1 MCVKNGR
8 ILKINIFVIVILL
21 LLIACKENQ
30 KLQITEEVSTDKRPN
45 IILIVADDLGYAD
58 VGFNGS
64 KDITTPQLD
73 ELASNGTIAT
83 SGYVAHPFC
92 GPSRAALLT
101 GRYPHTIG
109 SQFNLPANSEV
120 NIGKGIPLQETF
132 MSKMLQN
139 AGYTTGAIGK
149 WHLGAVADYHP
160 NKRGFDDFYG
170 FLGGGHKYFPEEYTA
185 TYNKQKAAGQKVIFD
200 YLKPLE
206 HNGVNVENPTEYLTD
221 ELSRKAVDFVKTT
234 STDEN
239 PFFLY
244 LAYNAPHVP
253 LEAKAEDLELF
264 KHIEDKDRRTYA
276 AMVYAVDR
284 GVGELVKAL
293 KAKKEYENTLIV
305 FLSDNGGKLSRGAN
319 NYPLREGKGSTA
331 EGGYRVPMFFHWPG
345 AITAGKKFDYPI
357 STLDFYPTFATLANT
372 SIPKNKKLDGK
383 DIWQNLL
390 NGNNPRK
397 DEPVFV
403 LRHREGYSDVGVRQ
417 NEWKALKTNKN
428 AWKLFNIENDLG
440 ESNDLSKEHPEQLKQ
455 MVLEAQNW
463 SKTHTEPQWFDPEEL
478 QKDWEEQ
485 EMAKFNGTFELEEN

>member
-1 MCVKNGR
+1 MK
-8 ILKINIFVIVILL
+8 KYIFRCSVVLTLSIIGSS
-21 LLIACKENQ
+21 CKEHQ
-30 KLQITEEVSTDKRPN
+30 KDDVEKTVQSVKRPN

-64 KDITTPQLD
+64 KDIDTPQLD
-73 ELASNGTIAT
+73 ELALNGIIAT

-120 NIGKGIPLQETF
+120 NVGKGIPLQEVF
-132 MSKMLQN
+132 MSKMLKN

-170 FLGGGHKYFPEEYTA
+170 FLGGGHKYFPEEYTVI
-185 TYNKQKAAGQKVIFD
+185 YNKQKAEGREVIFD

-206 HNGVNVENPTEYLTD
+206 HNGKNVENPTEYLTD
-221 ELSRKAVDFVKTT
+221 ELSRKAVDFVKGAT
-234 STDEN
+234 TDEN

-264 KHIEDKDRRTYA
+264 RHIEDRDRRTYA

-293 KAKKEYENTLIV
+293 KARNEYENTLIV
-305 FLSDNGGKLSRGAN
+305 FLSDNGGKLSKGAN
-319 NYPLREGKGSTA
+319 NYPLREGKGSTC
-331 EGGYRVPMFFHWPG
+331 EGGYRVPMFFHWP
-345 AITAGKKFDYPI
+345 ANIPSGKKFDYPV
-357 STLDFYPTFATLANT
+357 SALDFYPTFATLSGA
-372 SIPKNKKLDGK
+372 SIPKSKKLDGK
-383 DIWQNLL
+383 DIWQDLIEDS
-390 NGNNPRK
+390 NPRK

-417 NEWKALKTNKN
+417 NEWKALKTNEN
-428 AWKLFNIENDLG
+428 PWKLFNIENDLG
-440 ESNDLSKEHPEQLKQ
+440 ETNDLSKEHPEQLKQ

-463 SKTHTEPQWFDPEEL
+463 SNTHTEPQWFDPEEL
-478 QKDWEEQ
+478 QKDWVEQ
-485 EMAKFNGTFELEEN
+485 EMAKFKQTFEID